1 MIDINL
7 KYIEKNNMT
16 DIAIE
21 LFIQHKIVYII
32 ILGGICVYF
41 VDKIMKS

>member
-1 MIDINL
+1 
-7 KYIEKNNMT
+7 MT
-16 DIAIE
+16 DIVLEI
-21 LFIQHKIVYII
+21 LIQHKTVSII

>member
-1 MIDINL
+1 
-7 KYIEKNNMT
+7 MT

-21 LFIQHKIVYII
+21 VFMQHRTIYII

-41 VDKIMKS
+41 FDKIMKS